1 MTILEAVHDPALFGP
16 FFRDRKSWRAW
27 EAFLSALFGL
37 PLSKQQVATYQQ
49 HTGRKSPPKVQA
61 PEAWLIVGRRGG
73 KSRIAAVHDENP
85 VHRGIIGVFRN
96 VIVPCGTCGQFSFPL
111 YEPFAAGDG

>member
-1 MTILEAVHDPALFGP
+1 MTILEAVHDPALFGR
-16 FFRDRKSWRAW
+16 FFRNRKSWAGW

-37 PLSKQQVATYQQ
+37 PLSKQQVATYWQ

-73 KSRIAAVHDENP
+73 KSRIAALVAVYLACFRDYTGSRR
-85 VHRGIIGVFRN
+85 VRG
-96 VIVPCGTCGQFSFPL
+96 CG
-111 YEPFAAGDG
+111 